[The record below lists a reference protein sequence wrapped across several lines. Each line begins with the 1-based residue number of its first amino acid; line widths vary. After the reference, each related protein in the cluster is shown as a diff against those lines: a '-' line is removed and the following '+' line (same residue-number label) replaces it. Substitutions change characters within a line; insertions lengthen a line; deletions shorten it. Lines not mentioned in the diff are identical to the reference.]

1 MDVPSTSSRQIM
13 NRNGAN
19 VSPYMI
25 QVTMSKK
32 SMSLIGEQTIAF
44 VSL

>member
-1 MDVPSTSSRQIM
+1 M

-19 VSPYMI
+19 VSLCKIP
-25 QVTMSKK
+25 VTMSKK
-32 SMSLIGEQTIAF
+32 SVSPLGEQTIAF